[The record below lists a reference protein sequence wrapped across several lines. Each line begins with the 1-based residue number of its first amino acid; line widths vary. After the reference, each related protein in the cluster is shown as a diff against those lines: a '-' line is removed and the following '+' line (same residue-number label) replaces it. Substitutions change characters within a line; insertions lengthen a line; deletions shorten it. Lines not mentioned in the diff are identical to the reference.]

1 MPSDEQAVEPDYR
14 FTLANER
21 TFLAY
26 ERTAIGLV
34 AASIAVFNLLGAT
47 WPERTLGVLL
57 LVSGA
62 MTGVGGYLR
71 WQGNERAIRA
81 GKRLPANAVAHVV
94 GAAIVLCLLAAALT
108 VVV

>member
-1 MPSDEQAVEPDYR
+1 MEPDYR

-34 AASIAVFNLLGAT
+34 AASIAVFNLLEAR
-47 WPERTLGVLL
+47 WPERLLGALL

-62 MTGVGGYLR
+62 VAAIGGYFR
-71 WQGNERAIRA
+71 FKGNDRAIRA
-81 GKRLPANAVAHVV
+81 GQPLPANLVPHLLA
-94 GAAIVLCLLAAALT
+94 AAIVVCLLAAALT
-108 VVV
+108 VLV

>member
-1 MPSDEQAVEPDYR
+1 VPSAERPREPDYR

-34 AASIAVFNLLGAT
+34 AASIAVFNLLGAH
-47 WPERTLGVLL
+47 WPERTLGLLL
-57 LVSGA
+57 LVAGTVTA
-62 MTGVGGYLR
+62 VGGYLR
-71 WQGNERAIRA
+71 YQGNDRAIRA
-81 GKRLPANAVAHVV
+81 GEPLPANAVAHVV
-94 GAAIVLCLLAAALT
+94 AAAIVVCLLAAALT

>member
-1 MPSDEQAVEPDYR
+1 MPSAEPRVEPDYR

-34 AASIAVFNLLGAT
+34 AASIAVFNLLEAR
-47 WPERTLGVLL
+47 WPERLLGVLL

-62 MTGVGGYLR
+62 VAAIGGYFR
-71 WQGNERAIRA
+71 FKGNDRAIRA
-81 GKRLPANAVAHVV
+81 GEPLPANLVPHLLA
-94 GAAIVLCLLAAALT
+94 AAIVVCLLAAALT
-108 VVV
+108 VLV

>member
-1 MPSDEQAVEPDYR
+1 MRSAEPPVEPDYR

-34 AASIAVFNLLGAT
+34 AASIAVFNLLGAD

-62 MTGVGGYLR
+62 VTAVGGYVR
-71 WQGNERAIRA
+71 YQGNDRAIRA
-81 GKRLPANAVAHVV
+81 GKPLPANVVSHVV
-94 GAAIVLCLLAAALT
+94 AAAIVLCLLAAALT